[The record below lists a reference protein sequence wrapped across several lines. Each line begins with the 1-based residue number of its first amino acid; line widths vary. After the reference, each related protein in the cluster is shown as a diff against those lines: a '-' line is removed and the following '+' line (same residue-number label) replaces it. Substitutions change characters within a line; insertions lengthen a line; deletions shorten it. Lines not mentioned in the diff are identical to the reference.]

1 MPSYVS
7 AYMGTVFAAIG
18 GSFGAAIISAFMG
31 ADLAAVVSSIN
42 NAIFDSIMCTI
53 LIPNDATHFDSK

>member
-1 MPSYVS
+1 MPSNVS
-7 AYMGTVFAAIG
+7 AY
-18 GSFGAAIISAFMG
+18 MG
-31 ADLAAVVSSIN
+31 ADLAAIGGSIN